1 MSSGALLSDTR
12 QRQFV
17 LGGGLELRSSC
28 LQEVTRSGVSAV
40 AWTVKARVPASSS
53 LPVRPV
59 GSFGVA
65 DQDSR
70 RGWRT
75 WREVEW
81 YPALTF
87 CL

>member
-17 LGGGLELRSSC
+17 LGGGPELRSSC
-28 LQEVTRSGVSAV
+28 LQEVTRLGVSAV

-53 LPVRPV
+53 LLVRPV
-59 GSFGVA
+59 GSFGDA
-65 DQDSR
+65 DQGSK

-75 WREVEW
+75 WWEYEW
-81 YPALTF
+81 CPALTF